1 MTKSQFSYHPLAWL
15 FCSRQL
21 NNLIDKVQ
29 ERGLILISND
39 DQSSFQMLLNM
50 CNEFSVHRKSL
61 QTLIIQTYNAG
72 KWRPEKHWIWTLFT
86 QCLIIK
92 FYEIFLGRQL
102 DIILKLAYGKSGI
115 RDPKQHKWD
124 QGPRTQFNQV
134 GPGTRDP

>member
-29 ERGLILISND
+29 ERGLRLISND
-39 DQSSFQMLLNM
+39 HQSSSQILLNM

-72 KWRPEKHWIWTLFT
+72 KWRSEKHRIWTLFT

-102 DIILKLAYGKSGI
+102 DIILKLAYGKSGT
-115 RDPKQHKWD
+115 RDPKTHKWNP
-124 QGPRTQFNQV
+124 GPGTQFDQV